1 MPAFVSEASVSHNAP
16 YIDPQWPRGVL
27 LYQPIPDSQ
36 MTLNDNANCLAV
48 KALLHMNDLDFKVAS
63 RTNAEDMSPTGKVPF
78 LRADKD
84 LVAEWEP
91 IMAFVNAKKYNL
103 GSHLELWQKAEMK
116 AYMSLVENVL
126 KPAELWSSWCDEE
139 TAYQVTKPRYGSP
152 YPWPLN
158 SLLARRKQRAVWTI
172 VRALGWRDKTA
183 EKVYDEVNRCCL
195 ALSNRLG
202 SSNYFFGHH
211 QPNKAINGTKAPLN
225 RQQAEDKEQAPESE
239 SQQKAPSD
247 GNKMKSKLGGRRR
260 WPKIYVDK
268 QKSVEEVEFVEKT
281 YEEDMDGI
289 VTESVS
295 TSIIEQRQDKKATR
309 GTADSL
315 RPSRKQNGIV
325 GRWNPEGSV
334 EKRNNSSE
342 ENTSRVGREN
352 QINSAVKAEKESK
365 AQADQTS
372 DVTTPQ
378 QNGSAI
384 NKDGGDGK
392 DLSAQKTANGPVS
405 ARQNGRYSPQ
415 SSKDVFAMV
424 HQEER
429 DDGTK
434 PTELDALVFGHL
446 HSLLAPDL
454 SHPRLQQAV
463 QQHGNLAAF
472 CHRVARKYF
481 SHKDDSL

>member
-1 MPAFVSEASVSHNAP
+1 MPAFVSEAAVSHNAP
-16 YIDPQWPRGVL
+16 YIDPQWPRGAQ
-27 LYQPIPDSQ
+27 LYQPLPDSQ
-36 MTLNDNANCLAV
+36 MTLHDNANCLAV
-48 KALLHMNDLDFKVAS
+48 KTLLHMNDLDFQVVS

-78 LRADKD
+78 VRAGEH
-84 LVAEWEP
+84 LVAEWDP

-103 GSHLELWQKAEMK
+103 GSHLEVWQKAEMK

-126 KPAELWSSWCDEE
+126 KPAELWSSWCDED

-183 EKVYDEVNRCCL
+183 EQVYDEVNRCCL

-211 QPNKAINGTKAPLN
+211 QPNKAINGTKAPLK
-225 RQQAEDKEQAPESE
+225 RQQAEEKEQAPESE
-239 SQQKAPSD
+239 SQKKAPSD

-268 QKSVEEVEFVEKT
+268 QQSVEEVEFVEKT
-281 YEEDMDGI
+281 YEEDLDGI

-295 TSIIEQRQDKKATR
+295 TSIVEQRRDQKDKGGA
-309 GTADSL
+309 ADSL
-315 RPSRKQNGIV
+315 RAARKPNGIV
-325 GRWNPEGSV
+325 GRWNPEGAV
-334 EKRNNSSE
+334 EKSNAE
-342 ENTSRVGREN
+342 ENASLVGREN
-352 QINSAVKAEKESK
+352 QINSAVKAEKELQ
-365 AQADQTS
+365 AQAGQKN
-372 DVTTPQ
+372 VVNTPQ
-378 QNGSAI
+378 QNGSVV
-384 NKDGGDGK
+384 NKDGGDGEVL
-392 DLSAQKTANGPVS
+392 DAQKTANGTVS
-405 ARQNGRYSPQ
+405 PRQNGKYIPQ
-415 SSKDVFAMV
+415 SSRDVFAMV

-446 HSLLAPDL
+446 HSLLTPDL

-463 QQHGNLAAF
+463 QQHDNLAAF

-481 SHKDDSL
+481 SHKRDTL

>member
-1 MPAFVSEASVSHNAP
+1 MPAFVSEAAVSHNAP

-27 LYQPIPDSQ
+27 LYQPLPDSQ

-48 KALLHMNDLDFKVAS
+48 KTLLHMNDLDFEVAP

-78 LRADKD
+78 LRAEEH

-116 AYMSLVENVL
+116 AYMSMVENVL

-172 VRALGWRDKTA
+172 MTALGWRDKTA
-183 EKVYDEVNRCCL
+183 QQVYDEVNRCCL

-211 QPNKAINGTKAPLN
+211 QPNKAINGTKTPLK
-225 RQQAEDKEQAPESE
+225 RQQAEDKAQEPESE

-247 GNKMKSKLGGRRR
+247 GNKIKSKLGGRRR

-268 QKSVEEVEFVEKT
+268 QKSVEEIEFVEKT
-281 YEEDMDGI
+281 YEEDVDGI

-295 TSIIEQRQDKKATR
+295 TSIIEQRQDKKETTG

-315 RPSRKQNGIV
+315 RAARNRTGSSAGGIQRELWRKG
-325 GRWNPEGSV
+325 
-334 EKRNNSSE
+334 
-342 ENTSRVGREN
+342 
-352 QINSAVKAEKESK
+352 
-365 AQADQTS
+365 
-372 DVTTPQ
+372 TTPQ
-378 QNGSAI
+378 RR
-384 NKDGGDGK
+384 
-392 DLSAQKTANGPVS
+392 TRPVS
-405 ARQNGRYSPQ
+405 AGKTRSTLPSR
-415 SSKDVFAMV
+415 
-424 HQEER
+424 R
-429 DDGTK
+429 
-434 PTELDALVFGHL
+434 
-446 HSLLAPDL
+446 
-454 SHPRLQQAV
+454 
-463 QQHGNLAAF
+463 
-472 CHRVARKYF
+472 RK
-481 SHKDDSL
+481 S